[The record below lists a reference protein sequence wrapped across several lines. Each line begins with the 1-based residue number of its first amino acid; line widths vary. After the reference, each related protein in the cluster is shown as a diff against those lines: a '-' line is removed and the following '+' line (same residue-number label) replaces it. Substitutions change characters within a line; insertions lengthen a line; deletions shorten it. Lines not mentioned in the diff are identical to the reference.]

1 MIKIGQII
9 DSETQGLHYLEDYKG
24 KQHVIPQLT
33 MTQSFDVEV
42 IEFDRG
48 KPVRFIESK
57 TLVLNLNNLNGKTIR
72 EALTELI

>member
-9 DSETQGLHYLEDYKG
+9 DSETKGLHYLEDYKG
-24 KQHVIPQLT
+24 RQHVIPQLT
-33 MTQSFDVEV
+33 MIQSFDVEV
-42 IEFDRG
+42 LEFYRG